1 MFSVGA
7 LLVGLPVVLIR
18 LFFPLQLQQS
28 DAINVERALVLL
40 RGDNLY
46 PDSAHGGPYLY
57 SAYPPLFFYLEAI
70 LLKFIRNIWLPGRL
84 LAFLGYTGCGT
95 LLGIWARRKWGWAW
109 GIFLPALFLIFP
121 TWVRWATADRPDTL
135 FIFLNFFAFLILY
148 RMETEGEDSFRK
160 VAGAG
165 LLNAAALLLKQSA
178 LTLTMAYGVYCL
190 LKGQWKKVGLF
201 SVSGLVPSALV
212 FAWEQ
217 HRSGGEYYRHTVTW
231 LDTGYHWNLLWY
243 WISHDFAVECG
254 WLVILL
260 LTLFLSKK
268 IHWLLVCQAAFAST
282 TLLSLGRE
290 GGAENYWLEFLLY
303 GVFLMGEGFHAPM
316 RRTVASWVRPSRLSW
331 VLVFLMFVG
340 LVGALRFHWPS
351 FPTVQEI
358 NEKYNAMLL
367 LKKGECLALDTDLV
381 VMARKRVWI
390 QPFEYKAMVEKGVW
404 PVDPLLNDI
413 REKRFSTIE
422 IYDIPKQYLLPDSV
436 VDEIWKNYHLKLRK
450 YGRLWLEPN
459 PV

>member
-1 MFSVGA
+1 M
-7 LLVGLPVVLIR
+7 
-18 LFFPLQLQQS
+18 
-28 DAINVERALVLL
+28 
-40 RGDNLY
+40 
-46 PDSAHGGPYLY
+46 
-57 SAYPPLFFYLEAI
+57 
-70 LLKFIRNIWLPGRL
+70 
-84 LAFLGYTGCGT
+84 
-95 LLGIWARRKWGWAW
+95 
-109 GIFLPALFLIFP
+109 
-121 TWVRWATADRPDTL
+121 
-135 FIFLNFFAFLILY
+135 
-148 RMETEGEDSFRK
+148 
-160 VAGAG
+160 
-165 LLNAAALLLKQSA
+165 LNAAALLLKQSA